1 MWRDKALGLN
11 TIWNISNALIIDWSA
26 RCVGIALLELFYWA
40 CLLQWKQS
48 SMASVFELFGMIFVP
63 RTDVMSFY
71 LRSVQTFSVPSRGL
85 MIPGISSPNDRWSMR
100 WEKLYAVIN
109 NKSEQSLTPG
119 LWISSGLNV
128 LTQLK
133 TSHSSIITYICL
145 GCFYVSCMGVKL

>member
-1 MWRDKALGLN
+1 MPGVWGLHFWNFSIELACYNGNNQAWRQYLNDLYPGL
-11 TIWNISNALIIDWSA
+11 T
-26 RCVGIALLELFYWA
+26 G
-40 CLLQWKQS
+40 
-48 SMASVFELFGMIFVP
+48 
-63 RTDVMSFY
+63 SFY

-145 GCFYVSCMGVKL
+145 GCFYVSCMGIKL